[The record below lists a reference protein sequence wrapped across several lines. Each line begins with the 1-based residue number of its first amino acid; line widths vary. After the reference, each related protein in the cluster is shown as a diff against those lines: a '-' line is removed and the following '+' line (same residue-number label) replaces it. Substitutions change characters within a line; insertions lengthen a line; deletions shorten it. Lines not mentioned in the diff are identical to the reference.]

1 MNDLLK
7 SGTSAL
13 LVVVIMFFG
22 SLVLWIGVPVFWL
35 WVGGQVQG
43 ATQEIGLALGAAA
56 IGAFATIAALVAV
69 LGWLNRK
76 TVEMR
81 EARGFKVKPGT
92 TPLEVV
98 MAVCATIAI
107 AGFGFWFFVLG
118 GSSPIPLMGQGG

>member
-7 SGTSAL
+7 SGANAV
-13 LVVVIMFFG
+13 LVVVIMIFG

-43 ATQEIGLALGAAA
+43 STQSIGLALGAAA
-56 IGAFATIAALVAV
+56 IGAFATIGVLVAC

-76 TVEMR
+76 TVELR

-92 TPLEVV
+92 TPLEIV
-98 MAVCATIAI
+98 MAICASIAI
-107 AGFGFWFFVLG
+107 AAFGFWFFILG